1 MRRALEKKG
10 AVVVAQAAFGP
21 EELEAKAGIFGP
33 RAFGEGLARLATIKE
48 AVKVSV

>member
-10 AVVVAQAAFGP
+10 AAVVAQAAFGS
-21 EELEAKAGIFGP
+21 EELDAKAGIFGP

-48 AVKVSV
+48 AIEVPV